1 MISIKLLYKGFKL
14 YGAKNKDLGS
24 SILEY
29 TKKNEHDKNKKCIY
43 ENISWF
49 GDLDQAKHYETKETK
64 IFSWVAIR
72 DILLV
77 RTNRSN
83 ERFFKNLFLT
93 NHTINL
99 TPCLQIDNKLLH
111 TFLDKNKQFNHPYL
125 TMDNNE
131 KAWYEFAFAFGY
143 MTVEQQYKFL
153 QLLYTLLSN
162 KIIIINMRN
171 GKSISTKV
179 YTKMKYY
186 SLYPFN
192 KQNKYNRLSFY
203 DIDKTCLTNLC
214 LLLKANKKFANI
226 DGVYQKDTTSFWFP
240 NLVVYKMNI
249 QEYILFAPHDCLSLI
264 N

>member
-1 MISIKLLYKGFKL
+1 MISIKLLNKGFKL
-14 YGAKNKDLGS
+14 YGAKNKDFGS
-24 SILEY
+24 SILLY
-29 TKKNEHDKNKKCIY
+29 TKKNEEDNKKKCIY

-49 GDLDQAKHYETKETK
+49 GDLEQAKHYETKDTK
-64 IFSWVAIR
+64 IFSWIAIK

-83 ERFFKNLFLT
+83 ERFFKDLFLT
-93 NHTINL
+93 NQTIEL
-99 TPCLQIDNKLLH
+99 IPTLQLNNKLLQ
-111 TFLDKNKQFNHPYL
+111 TYQNKKKSFNHPYL
-125 TMDNNE
+125 SMTNNQ

-143 MTVEQQYKFL
+143 MTVEQQYHFL
-153 QLLYTLLSN
+153 QLLYILLSN
-162 KIIIINMRN
+162 KILVMNMRN

-214 LLLKANKKFANI
+214 LLLKSNNKLANI
-226 DGVYQKDTTSFWFP
+226 DGVYQKDASSFWFP

-249 QEYILFAPHDCLSLI
+249 QEYILFAPHDDLFLI
-264 N
+264 